1 MTVKLRWAALVTA
14 LASPLLLGQSGGPEA
29 TIYRD
34 LGYRGPAV
42 AVQEA
47 QPNLRLSWPVTSIRV
62 TRGRWQLCAEPNYR
76 GMCITVDRS
85 EPNIAGRLGPRSAL
99 QSMRPMGGGGGGG
112 GGGDTGNPGPS
123 LRGMA
128 SEFFPAPRRFGER
141 IPACARGSATAQCA
155 ATTADAFCRQ
165 RGWTGSARE
174 ALETVSR
181 RVMLADVLCTRTG
194 Y

>member
-1 MTVKLRWAALVTA
+1 MRAKTAWAAMLTA
-14 LASPLLLGQSGGPEA
+14 LAAPMMLAQSGGPEA

-34 LGYRGPAV
+34 LNYRGPAM

-47 QPNLRLSWPVTSIRV
+47 QPNLRLAWPVTSIQV
-62 TRGRWQLCAEPNYR
+62 TRGRWQLCAEPNFR
-76 GMCITVDRS
+76 GNCITVDRS
-85 EPNIAGRLGPRSAL
+85 EANIAGRLGPRSQL
-99 QSMRPMGGGGGGG
+99 GSIRPIRAGGG

-128 SEFFPAPRRFGER
+128 AEFFPAPRRFGER
-141 IPACARGSATAQCA
+141 IPACPRGNATAQCA
-155 ATTADAFCRQ
+155 AETADAFCRQ
-165 RGWTGSARE
+165 RGWTGSARQ

-194 Y
+194 N